1 MNLKR
6 FDERVTSYCSENKI
20 QGIIRITI
28 KDEIIY
34 NKSFGY
40 ADIEKKT
47 EFSADTLFSF
57 YSLSKPFCAIGLLL
71 LKDKGLVD
79 IDKHPGEYLKEARIF
94 DERLTIRHM
103 LYHVSGLHDILL
115 CQDLVERFGHG
126 YPHEIKDQLFALESY
141 GMQFA
146 PGTQG
151 DYNNLNFSLC
161 ALIIEAVSG
170 MKYADYMRKEVFL
183 PLGMK
188 NAFVDDE
195 TKSTENRAQGHELD
209 GDRLVKVPRA
219 INWMLGG
226 GDIVGTVDDVYRLN
240 HAIKHRLLLKTETW
254 DEVLTVSDIH
264 SFGLGCLIMDWD
276 GKLRVNH
283 NGGHVGFR
291 TMHFQ
296 IMEDD
301 FDFIILSNSGFGA
314 ARKDIVDIVHEE
326 FYGKDGNIQQVE
338 MDKGYIKPELS

>member
-103 LYHVSGLHDILL
+103 LYHVSGLHDILR
-115 CQDLVERFGHG
+115 CKDLVERFGHG
-126 YPHEIKDQLFALESY
+126 YPHEIKEQLFALEPY
-141 GMQFA
+141 GMQFD

-161 ALIIEAVSG
+161 ALMPGKRKRISG
-170 MKYADYMRKEVFL
+170 RM
-183 PLGMK
+183 
-188 NAFVDDE
+188 
-195 TKSTENRAQGHELD
+195 
-209 GDRLVKVPRA
+209 
-219 INWMLGG
+219 
-226 GDIVGTVDDVYRLN
+226 
-240 HAIKHRLLLKTETW
+240 
-254 DEVLTVSDIH
+254 
-264 SFGLGCLIMDWD
+264 SF
-276 GKLRVNH
+276 
-283 NGGHVGFR
+283 
-291 TMHFQ
+291 
-296 IMEDD
+296 
-301 FDFIILSNSGFGA
+301 
-314 ARKDIVDIVHEE
+314 
-326 FYGKDGNIQQVE
+326 
-338 MDKGYIKPELS
+338 